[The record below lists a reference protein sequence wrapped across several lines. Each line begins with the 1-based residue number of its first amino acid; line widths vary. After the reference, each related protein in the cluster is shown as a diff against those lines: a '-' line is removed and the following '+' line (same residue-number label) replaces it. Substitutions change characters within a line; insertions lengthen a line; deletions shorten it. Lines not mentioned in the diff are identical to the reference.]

1 MRFKRHHKWM
11 LAGAM
16 LISIVAWLAW
26 TMLSVQSDL
35 AR

>member
-1 MRFKRHHKWM
+1 MRLKKHHKWT
-11 LAGAM
+11 LAVAM

-35 AR
+35 SR